1 MRIVIDLQA
10 GQRGPSERA
19 DAALAL
25 ALQLARTAGTHQV
38 LIALSHRYPASIAAL
53 RLAFADLLPP
63 ASVLLYELP
72 PAKAGNGADQPW
84 LDQAGVAIR
93 AAFLAAQQADLLFVP
108 GLLGAE
114 GALDISAASA
124 LFPAPPCVLQLAA
137 AGLPDGA
144 AGAALLNT
152 ARQARLLLA
161 DNEGAAVQWRAQ
173 LAGAGL
179 ADARVASFDA
189 GALWPLFEAAV
200 APAPADAPARPRL
213 AYVSPLPPEK
223 SGIAD
228 YSAELLPQLARYYD
242 VEVIL
247 AQPQVS
253 DAWVASTLA
262 LRDVAWFEAH
272 AASYQR
278 VLYHIGNSPMH
289 QHMFALLERHP
300 GVVVLHDF
308 YLANLLDYM
317 HHSGHSPD
325 INTAALFDSHGYTAL
340 LDRAEIGDTAAVW
353 KYPSN
358 RNVLQQAEGIIVHS
372 ELPKRLAA
380 DWYGPAMAADWQVLP
395 LLRGL
400 AGDGDRASARLAAR
414 ARLGLDPDLF
424 LVCSFGLLGQTKLNE
439 ELLQAW
445 QQSPLA
451 EDPHCRLTFVGELID
466 SAYCRALPPKIV
478 AGKGAK
484 RIQIT
489 GFVSAEQY
497 QTYLA
502 ACDVAVQL
510 RRNTR
515 GETSAAVLD
524 CLLHGVPTVA
534 NAHGSTAELPPD
546 VLCLLPDE
554 VQPAELAE
562 ALLRLRGD
570 AALCQRLSQGAAAYV
585 RAVHA
590 PAEVGARYHA
600 AIERFARRS
609 PQRQYRR
616 LVAALAALPV
626 NASGAARV
634 QAATAIGANHLPPAP
649 RQLLVDISAM
659 VQTDLKT
666 GIQRVVRSVLMALIK
681 QPPAGYRVEPVYSPG
696 RGEPYRYARRHMQ
709 QMLKAPFDMPDDAP
723 LDVQGG
729 DLFLGLDLMMHGTQ
743 QNAAQLRHF
752 RARGAQVYFVVYD
765 ILPVLRPE
773 MFPFGAEPDFAAWLD
788 TIAAV
793 ADGLLCISAAV
804 ADELAAW
811 LAVHPPQRDTPL
823 GLGYFHLGADIDASA
838 PSTGLPPDA
847 DQILAQVASAPTL
860 LMVGTVEPRKGHA
873 QALAAFDLLWR
884 QGVQVN
890 LVIVGKHGWMVDQL
904 ARDLRS
910 HPQHGQRLIWLSG
923 VSDQMLLKLYHA
935 AAGLLA
941 ASEGEGFGLPL
952 IEAAQHGLPIVA
964 RDLPVFREVAGE
976 HAHYFSG
983 LTAEALAATMRDWLD
998 LLQKNKVPASAGMP
1012 WLTWDASAQALLATA
1027 LQSQWRH
1034 LIHPEKPL
1042 S

>member
-1 MRIVIDLQA
+1 MTSMRIVIDLQA
-10 GQRGPSERA
+10 CQGGPSERA
-19 DAALAL
+19 DATLAL
-25 ALQLARTAGTHQV
+25 AQQLARSAGPHQV
-38 LIALSHRYPASIAAL
+38 VIALSHRYPSSIAPL
-53 RLAFADLLPP
+53 RLAFADLLP
-63 ASVLLYELP
+63 ADAVRVFDLP
-72 PAKAGNGADQPW
+72 PAQAGNGADQAW
-84 LDQAGVAIR
+84 LDQASIDIR

-114 GALDISAASA
+114 TALDVSAPSP
-124 LFPAPPCVLQLAA
+124 LFPLPPCSM
-137 AGLPDGA
+137 PP
-144 AGAALLNT
+144 AGAALDAAALW
-152 ARQARLLLA
+152 QAFA
-161 DNEGAAVQWRAQ
+161 GQ
-173 LAGAGL
+173 LAATK
-179 ADARVASFDA
+179 AAAS
-189 GALWPLFEAAV
+189 AA
-200 APAPADAPARPRL
+200 APARPRL

-228 YSAELLPQLARYYD
+228 YSAELLPQLARFYD
-242 VEVIL
+242 VDVIL
-247 AQPQVS
+247 AQPAVS
-253 DAWVASTLA
+253 DAWVNANLP

-272 AASYQR
+272 AAGYDR
-278 VLYHIGNSPMH
+278 VLYHFGNSPMH

-317 HHSGHSPD
+317 HHTGHSPD

-340 LDRAEIGDTAAVW
+340 LDRAAIGDTAAVW

-358 RNVLQQAEGIIVHS
+358 RNLLQQAEGIIVHS

-380 DWYGPAMAADWQVLP
+380 DWYGAAMAQHWQVLP

-400 AGDGDRASARLAAR
+400 PHDGAGSDRAAARLAAR
-414 ARLGLDPDLF
+414 ARLGIDPSLF
-424 LVCSFGLLGQTKLNE
+424 LVCSFGLLGPTKLNE
-439 ELLQAW
+439 ELLLAW

-451 EDPHCRLTFVGELID
+451 DDAHSRLVFVGELSGGNYGRD
-466 SAYCRALPPKIV
+466 LPAKIA
-478 AGKGAK
+478 AGKGKK

-510 RRNTR
+510 RRNSR

-554 VQPAELAE
+554 VEPAALAA
-562 ALLRLRGD
+562 ALLRLRDD
-570 AALCQRLSQGAAAYV
+570 ADECARLSTAAAAYV
-585 RAVHA
+585 ATVHA
-590 PAEVGARYHA
+590 PAEVGPQYVA
-600 AIERFARRS
+600 AIEQFARRS
-609 PQRQYRR
+609 PQRQYRT
-616 LVAALAALPV
+616 LLAALAA
-626 NASGAARV
+626 SAAQVPGGVGRDALL
-634 QAATAIGANHLPPAP
+634 QAAAAIGANHLPPAP

-681 QPPAGYRVEPVYSPG
+681 DPPPGYRIEPVYSAG
-696 RGEPYRYARRHMQ
+696 RGEAYRYARRYMQ
-709 QMLKAPFDMPDDAP
+709 QMLLAPFDIADDAP
-723 LDVQGG
+723 VDVQAG

-743 QNAAQLRHF
+743 QNAALLQRF
-752 RARGAQVYFVVYD
+752 RERGVQIYFVVYD
-765 ILPVLRPE
+765 ILPVLRPS

-788 TIAAV
+788 TISSV
-793 ADGLLCISAAV
+793 SDGLLCISAAV
-804 ADELAAW
+804 ADELAQW
-811 LAVHPPQRDTPL
+811 LALHPPKRVTPL

-838 PSTGLPPDA
+838 PSYGLPPDA
-847 DQILAQVASAPTL
+847 EQILAQVASAPTL

-873 QALAAFDLLWR
+873 QALAAFDLLWQ

-890 LVIVGKHGWMVDQL
+890 LVIVGKHGWMVDQV
-904 ARDLRS
+904 ARDLRN
-910 HPQHGQRLIWLSG
+910 HPQQGKQLIWLSG
-923 VSDQMLLKLYHA
+923 VSDEMLLMLYHA
-935 AAGLLA
+935 SAGLLA

-976 HAHYFSG
+976 HAHYFAG
-983 LTAEALAATMRDWLD
+983 LTAEELAATMRDWLD
-998 LLQKNKVPASAGMP
+998 LLQKNKVPPSTGMP

-1034 LIHPEKPL
+1034 VIYPEKPL